1 MIMIHIIIKK
11 IIKMTCWITINIKT
25 IDHNENIN
33 SNSKKNK
40 DNNYIIENYEN
51 IINKRNSNKNEKK

>member
-1 MIMIHIIIKK
+1 MEINNIV
-11 IIKMTCWITINIKT
+11 TINIKT